1 MEKLFLFSIV
11 LYALLSVSFYKR
23 LRGKAYIAP
32 LIPLLVGA
40 GQAGYQFFQA
50 AKQRR
55 EAEKAK
61 NYLPPG
67 LVQAENIARV
77 EAGATRYPGQTRDES
92 NIRQNTADT
101 FQNVSRATTSSG
113 DLLNAASKL
122 NNAQGRALEGVAR
135 NADIFKQNALDRYR
149 STLAQKAG
157 YQMQARM
164 YSEQLKGAAARNE
177 YNGVTSL
184 GGGAIQAG
192 LAGDWN
198 KMFGGANP
206 VTMGYNPMSGAGSPS
221 MMNPNM
227 FSTYGF
233 NPLAFSAGGNFFK
246 P

>member
-1 MEKLFLFSIV
+1 MEKLFLFCIA
-11 LYALLSVSFYKR
+11 LYTLLSVIFYKR

-50 AKQRR
+50 ARQRR
-55 EAEKAK
+55 EADKAK
-61 NYLPPG
+61 NYIPPG
-67 LVQAENIARV
+67 MLEAENLARV
-77 EAGATRYPGQTRDES
+77 EAGATRYPGQDRDEA

-101 FQNVSRATTSSG
+101 FQNISRATTSSG

-122 NNAQGRALEGVAR
+122 NGAQARGIEGVAK
-135 NADIFKQNALDRYR
+135 NAEIFKHNALDRYR

-177 YNGVTSL
+177 YNGVASL
-184 GGGAIQAG
+184 GGGVVQAG

-198 KMFGGANP
+198 KMFGGGANP
-206 VTMGYNPMSGAGSPS
+206 MSMGYNPMSGGLPS
-221 MMNPNM
+221 TMNRNM
-227 FSTYGF
+227 FSTQGF
-233 NPLAFSAGGNFFK
+233 NPMAFSTGNFYNR
-246 P
+246 